1 MKALHGEVI
10 LPRQWEQ
17 CNGVVGGHFW
27 TPNSV
32 PAVMLLPKLLEK
44 VPILLFAGEYDLM
57 CAGVGIERMIEKLE
71 WNGAVGF
78 VRLSPLM

>member
-1 MKALHGEVI
+1 
-10 LPRQWEQ
+10 
-17 CNGVVGGHFW
+17 
-27 TPNSV
+27 
-32 PAVMLLPKLLEK
+32 MLLPKLLEK